1 VTLTLKFDNTGATNV
16 TGTVTAGLFTGSHQT
31 GKFTSTASS
40 DTCVSTPHTKFT
52 FKQIATSIFK

>member
-1 VTLTLKFDNTGATNV
+1 VTLTLTLDNTGATNV
-16 TGTVTAGLFTGSHQT
+16 TGTVTGLFTGSHQT